1 MDKTMKI
8 YLGALLGIILLVV
21 IIDMSRTKPTNWDPT
36 YSLDNK
42 NPLDLYVFNHEVE
55 NIISKNRLKRVTV
68 TPYEYFIENSNEA
81 SYLIIN
87 QNIYNQIDSVI
98 LSKVQDGSTLW
109 LSAENYIHFLTD
121 TLGLEYSDV
130 DPGSVLERINNIK
143 LSLTM
148 KKWETNSV
156 DLHPVL
162 NSFAF
167 VDLDTNT
174 TTILG
179 KSRMP
184 DGHSYPNFVSIRY
197 GKGTIYLHTQPQ
209 VFTNVALLDSSSSAD
224 YVAHILSYLPHDKPV
239 IWFVQNQTRNTDTP
253 VNETALSV
261 IFRYPALRMTW
272 LLFIYGM
279 LLYLLFNAKRRQR
292 IVPVIK
298 PLKNTSVEFVQTIG
312 NLYFQEGSP
321 KDIVDKK
328 ILFFLDKIRHRY
340 YLDTSKLDENF
351 ALRLCN
357 KSGKKRELIDSI
369 LSFINEFSRKRF
381 AIETDLIRLN
391 DLIEEF
397 WEETDENKN

>member
-1 MDKTMKI
+1 M
-8 YLGALLGIILLVV
+8 
-21 IIDMSRTKPTNWDPT
+21 
-36 YSLDNK
+36 
-42 NPLDLYVFNHEVE
+42 
-55 NIISKNRLKRVTV
+55 
-68 TPYEYFIENSNEA
+68 
-81 SYLIIN
+81 
-87 QNIYNQIDSVI
+87 
-98 LSKVQDGSTLW
+98 
-109 LSAENYIHFLTD
+109 
-121 TLGLEYSDV
+121 
-130 DPGSVLERINNIK
+130 
-143 LSLTM
+143 
-148 KKWETNSV
+148 
-156 DLHPVL
+156 
-162 NSFAF
+162 
-167 VDLDTNT
+167 
-174 TTILG
+174 
-179 KSRMP
+179 
-184 DGHSYPNFVSIRY
+184 
-197 GKGTIYLHTQPQ
+197 
-209 VFTNVALLDSSSSAD
+209 ALLDSSSSAD